1 MYEKQTYSHKNR
13 SLFKQFDIAFGA
25 DKLYEQ
31 LYSKYFKTHYAGKPT
46 KRYVKLMQK
55 INESESI
62 PYEQK
67 ELFYLK

>member
-1 MYEKQTYSHKNR
+1 MRNLIKLYEKDLEQIGFT
-13 SLFKQFDIAFGA
+13 
-25 DKLYEQ
+25 EQ
-31 LYSKYFKTHYAGKPT
+31 LYSKYFKTQYAGKPT

-67 ELFYLK
+67 ELLYIS